1 MGAEIL
7 FWECQVIE
15 IVTYPQLQVVI
26 MVIIKKILVLIWAS
40 LVAQLGEGNGNPSS
54 ILAWRIPWS
63 LACYSPWGHKR
74 QTRLSD

>member
-1 MGAEIL
+1 MRAEIL

-54 ILAWRIPWS
+54 ILAWRIPWTEEPG
-63 LACYSPWGHKR
+63 L
-74 QTRLSD
+74 L